1 MSLHDGKKKMSRFFH
16 SLHYTYGH
24 LFGQRLSI
32 ANILLHH
39 QTALA
44 HYHLP
49 PHQQDSCRVQLPSQW
64 GERISEEACSFIF
77 VTDVTQALVGP
88 SFIISR
94 LCHSPMIQYVVI

>member
-1 MSLHDGKKKMSRFFH
+1 MSLHDGKKKSLVFFH

-77 VTDVTQALVGP
+77 VTDVTQ
-88 SFIISR
+88 S
-94 LCHSPMIQYVVI
+94 